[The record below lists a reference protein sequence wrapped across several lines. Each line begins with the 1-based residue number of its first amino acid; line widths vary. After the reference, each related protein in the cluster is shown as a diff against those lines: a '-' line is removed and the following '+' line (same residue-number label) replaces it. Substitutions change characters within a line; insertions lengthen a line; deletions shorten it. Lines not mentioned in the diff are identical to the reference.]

1 MEEAKSD
8 KDCETEEDYAKYII
22 KSLTQPA
29 CLVEE
34 PNIPPKKEDFKQM
47 CLDYHS
53 TGIAG
58 KFEITPTKPLNSK
71 FDLSLAYSPGVA
83 EPCLEI

>member
-1 MEEAKSD
+1 MA
-8 KDCETEEDYAKYII
+8 
-22 KSLTQPA
+22 
-29 CLVEE
+29 
-34 PNIPPKKEDFKQM
+34 NEDFKQM

-58 KFEITPTKPLNSK
+58 KFQITPTKPLNSK